1 VVGGLAALVLAA
13 ALAGC
18 AAAPPPA
25 APQRDRPPGGFT
37 AVLQDE
43 TGPRS
48 GDLVTWT
55 TYWDLTWDEVA
66 GADSY
71 AVWYATPEGDG
82 TRAHELDGPR
92 LRLSVATGTTTAAD
106 RAVRRD
112 QELTVTATQLSV
124 RVAARFPDGELG
136 PASPWLPVGRPLPA
150 G

>member
-1 VVGGLAALVLAA
+1 MVARLAALLLAT

-18 AAAPPPA
+18 AAAPAPA
-25 APQRDRPPGGFT
+25 APQRDRPPVGF
-37 AVLQDE
+37 AAALHDE

-55 TYWDLTWDEVA
+55 TYWELTWEEVD
-66 GADSY
+66 GAASY

-82 TRAHELDGPR
+82 TRAHELDAPR
-92 LRLSVATGTTTAAD
+92 LRLSVVTGTTTPAD

-112 QELTVTATQLSV
+112 QELTVAAAQLSV

-136 PASPWLPVGRPLPA
+136 PASPWLPVGRTLPR
-150 G
+150 